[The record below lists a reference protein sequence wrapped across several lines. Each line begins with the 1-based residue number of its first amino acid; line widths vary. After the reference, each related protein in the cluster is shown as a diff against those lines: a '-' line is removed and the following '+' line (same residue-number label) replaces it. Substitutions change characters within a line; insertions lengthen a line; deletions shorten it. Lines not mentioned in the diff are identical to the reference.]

1 MAMNSFGKRNF
12 VQPVGRLSMHSW
24 TVFFSLRGWARGEKD
39 FILFYLLLFLMC
51 FHRVP
56 LRFSSSSQRIFKV
69 PNVFSKTFLR
79 MFPIAPQFYPIW
91 FAQSSAPMDII

>member
-56 LRFSSSSQRIFKV
+56 LRFSSQCVLKDVPQDV
-69 PNVFSKTFLR
+69 PNSTSILSHMVCPKFSSHGYNLKR
-79 MFPIAPQFYPIW
+79 
-91 FAQSSAPMDII
+91 